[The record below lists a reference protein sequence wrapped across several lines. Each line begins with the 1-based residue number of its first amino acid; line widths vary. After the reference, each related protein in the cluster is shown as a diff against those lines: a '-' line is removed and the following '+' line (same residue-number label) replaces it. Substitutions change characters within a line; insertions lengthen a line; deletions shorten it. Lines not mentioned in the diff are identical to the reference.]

1 MGIKF
6 HCPNGHKMNVKSF
19 LAGKKGVC
27 PKCGVAV
34 EVPLVSEGEAAP
46 ALATATVA
54 ASPATAETIAEDA
67 EVPSIAEGIGAEIES
82 AVAAGSNGK
91 SDNKSATKMPPVIAQ
106 NPLAIWYTCTQSG
119 DRYGPVSGEQ
129 LNNWLGEGRVT
140 ATSLVWREGWPQWQK
155 AVAVFPS
162 LNPAAALLEL
172 AGGAPSLAATP
183 APVAAAQPKMDDL
196 LADALS
202 AATMAST
209 GSATGYISSSRR
221 RSYKDKL
228 VLASMVMI
236 GAVIFLGFTLLIVL
250 INQ

>member
-27 PKCGVAV
+27 PKCGVGV
-34 EVPLVSEGEAAP
+34 EVPLVSDGDAAP
-46 ALATATVA
+46 IPA
-54 ASPATAETIAEDA
+54 AASGTGSPATSDTMADDA
-67 EVPSIAEGIGAEIES
+67 EVPSIAVGIAAEIES
-82 AVAAGSNGK
+82 AVAVGSNGK
-91 SDNKSATKMPPVIAQ
+91 SPKKSSATMPPVIAQ

-129 LNNWLGEGRVT
+129 LNSWLGEGRVT

-162 LNPAAALLEL
+162 LNPAAALAEL
-172 AGGAPSLAATP
+172 AGGLPDLTQSQAP
-183 APVAAAQPKMDDL
+183 AAAEPKMDDL

-202 AATMAST
+202 TATM
-209 GSATGYISSSRR
+209 SATGYISTSRR

-236 GAVIFLGFTLLIVL
+236 GAVIFLAFTLLIVL
-250 INQ
+250 LNQ